1 MKIVIVDT
9 SVLISALIG
18 KRGAGRAVLRQCL
31 EKKCKPIISNALFQ
45 EYEDVRS
52 RPRIQK
58 LSPLSEDDITN
69 LLNAFYSTCHW
80 VPIYY
85 LWRPNLRDED
95 DNFLIELAVAGNAEA
110 IITNNTKDLKSAE
123 LIFENIQILTPAQF
137 LKDDNR

>member
-1 MKIVIVDT
+1 MKVVVIDT
-9 SVLISALIG
+9 SVLIGALIG

-31 EKKCKPIISNALFQ
+31 EKQCKPIISNTLFQ
-45 EYEDVRS
+45 EYEDVSS
-52 RPRIQK
+52 RPRIQT
-58 LSPLSEDDITN
+58 LSPLSESEIAD
-69 LLNAFYSTCHW
+69 LLHAFYTTCHW

-137 LKDDNR
+137 LKDDN